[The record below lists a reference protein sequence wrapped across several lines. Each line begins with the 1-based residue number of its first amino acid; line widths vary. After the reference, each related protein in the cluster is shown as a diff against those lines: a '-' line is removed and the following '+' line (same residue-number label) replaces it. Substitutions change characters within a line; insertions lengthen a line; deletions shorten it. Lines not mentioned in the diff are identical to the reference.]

1 MVRKSRNT
9 IHVTSEL
16 EMKLLAIEEEANAL
30 KDERAHEIIKSE
42 QKPQDVAIQEME
54 EIPIPDDDKMKYM
67 YLVKPQLNTL
77 RKLIEAGSPT
87 PTIADALQISHASL
101 MRMKAHIPAVKEMF
115 HLGQLVKVEKAQE
128 SLFQL
133 AQQNVIEEQALTRDG
148 EVVTLQKVVLPHFQ
162 AARYVVEN
170 HMPEVYATK
179 HVVEHKSSIDSEKLN
194 ELLEKMTPE
203 LLEQAMQRAQA
214 IDVEIVEEA
223 SSNES

>member
-42 QKPQDVAIQEME
+42 QKPQDVAIQELE

-77 RKLIEAGSPT
+77 RKLIEAGSPK

-148 EVVTLQKVVLPHFQ
+148 DVVTLQKVVLPFF
-162 AARYVVEN
+162 VKGN
-170 HMPEVYATK
+170 K
-179 HVVEHKSSIDSEKLN
+179 
-194 ELLEKMTPE
+194 
-203 LLEQAMQRAQA
+203 
-214 IDVEIVEEA
+214 
-223 SSNES
+223 